1 MKEIERPLK
10 SDDMKENVGVWYAE
24 FISMDDA
31 TLFKVVTAAN
41 YMIIKPLVDLAY
53 PSFIFSVSVIM
64 YPLLAHAPKS
74 HRTSRGRR

>member
-10 SDDMKENVGVWYAE
+10 SDDMKENVGAWYAE
-24 FISMDDA
+24 YINMDDA

-53 PSFIFSVSVIM
+53 PSLFIIM
-64 YPLLAHAPKS
+64 
-74 HRTSRGRR
+74 